1 MTGSPGAQP
10 SGSGA
15 ARYHPDVV
23 AAFSAGSQR
32 AFALVWDVHVREV
45 HGFCLR
51 RCATSLEA
59 EDLVSVVFLEAWR
72 CRGRAVLVDGTL
84 RPWLY
89 GIAVNVMRNESRRQR
104 RYGDV
109 MRRFHAANPDLADG
123 DHADDVVT
131 AVTAAASRHLVAAAF
146 AQLSGKERAVAELVL
161 VEGLDVRAA
170 AAALSLTESVAKS
183 RLAAAR
189 KRLQRL
195 LRTSELTDLPR
206 ATGHEQGEW
215 HIAASVTQVQVS

>member
-1 MTGSPGAQP
+1 MEPD
-10 SGSGA
+10 GA
-15 ARYHPDVV
+15 APRYHGDLGE
-23 AAFSAGSQR
+23 AFAAGSES
-32 AFALVWDVHVREV
+32 AFALVWDAHVREV

-51 RCATSLEA
+51 RCVTSLEA

-104 RYGDV
+104 RYGEV
-109 MRRFHAANPDLADG
+109 LRRFHAANPDVAQG
-123 DHADDVVT
+123 DHAEDVAAT
-131 AVTAAASRHLVAAAF
+131 VTAAANRHLVAAAF
-146 AQLSGKERAVAELVL
+146 NKLSAKERAVAELVL
-161 VEGLDVRAA
+161 VEGLDVPAA

-195 LRTSELTDLPR
+195 LRTSELTDLQEP
-206 ATGHEQGEW
+206 TGHEQGER
-215 HIAASVTQVQVS
+215 HLAAPANQVKAS